1 MIEVG
6 NYPFKDK
13 LLDYLN
19 KKEQEQMMMMAQQGQ
34 QALGQAPADTA
45 EAQAAT
51 DGYMLNP
58 AMVREM
64 MQQMKS
70 PGELPARVQ

>member
-1 MIEVG
+1 
-6 NYPFKDK
+6 
-13 LLDYLN
+13 
-19 KKEQEQMMMMAQQGQ
+19 MMMAQQGQ
-34 QALGQAPADTA
+34 QALGQAPADPA

-70 PGELPARVQ
+70 PGELPTRVQ